1 VLAVLFLKGTTTMT
15 APLLFTPI
23 KIGPVEL
30 PNRIVISPM
39 CQYSA
44 VDGNVNDWHHAHL
57 GSLSLSGAGLLYIEA
72 TAITP
77 EGRITPGC
85 VGLYSEQNF
94 HALKKLVDSLR
105 AVSPIK
111 LAIQLGHAGRKAS
124 SHRPWEGGE
133 LMTPSEGGWPTFAPS
148 AIAHKEGELAPKELS
163 KQHIKDLIQNFSLS
177 ARRARDLGLDVI
189 EVHAAHGYLLHEFLS
204 PLSNAR
210 SDEYGGS
217 LENRMR
223 FVLEAFEAVRA
234 AAGPNIAVGAR
245 LSATDWVEGGWDVE
259 QSITLSKRLQAMGAD
274 FLDISSGGVSPH
286 QKISIGPGYQVPF
299 AEKIKAE
306 ISIPVMT
313 VGLITEPKQAEDIL
327 QHGKADMVALA
338 RGMIAEPRWPWRAA
352 AELGGTVQ
360 GSTQYYRCLPSGYP
374 SVFGAIKTS
383 QR

>member
-177 ARRARDLGLDVI
+177 ARL
-189 EVHAAHGYLLHEFLS
+189 
-204 PLSNAR
+204 
-210 SDEYGGS
+210 
-217 LENRMR
+217 
-223 FVLEAFEAVRA
+223 
-234 AAGPNIAVGAR
+234 
-245 LSATDWVEGGWDVE
+245 
-259 QSITLSKRLQAMGAD
+259 
-274 FLDISSGGVSPH
+274 
-286 QKISIGPGYQVPF
+286 
-299 AEKIKAE
+299 
-306 ISIPVMT
+306 
-313 VGLITEPKQAEDIL
+313 
-327 QHGKADMVALA
+327 
-338 RGMIAEPRWPWRAA
+338 
-352 AELGGTVQ
+352 
-360 GSTQYYRCLPSGYP
+360 
-374 SVFGAIKTS
+374 
-383 QR
+383 

>member
-1 VLAVLFLKGTTTMT
+1 MT

-23 KIGPVEL
+23 KLGPIEL

-44 VDGNVNDWHHAHL
+44 VDGNVNEWHHAHL

-72 TAITP
+72 TSITP

-85 VGLYSEQNF
+85 VGLYTEQNF
-94 HALKKLVDSLR
+94 QALKKLVDSLR

-124 SHRPWEGGE
+124 SHRPWQGGE
-133 LMTPSEGGWPTFAPS
+133 LMAPSEGGWTTFAPS
-148 AIAHKEGELAPKELS
+148 AIAHKEGELVPTELS
-163 KQHIKDLIQNFSLS
+163 KQQIKELIQSFSVS

-210 SDEYGGS
+210 TDEYGGS

-234 AAGPNIAVGAR
+234 AAGPDIAVGAR

-259 QSITLSKRLQAMGAD
+259 QSIELSKRLQAMGAD

-286 QKISIGPGYQVPF
+286 QKITLGPGYQVPF
-299 AEKIKAE
+299 AEKIKGE
-306 ISIPVMT
+306 VTIPVMT
-313 VGLITEPKQAEDIL
+313 VGLITEPKQAEEIL

-338 RGMIAEPRWPWRAA
+338 RGMIADPRWPWRAA
-352 AELGGTVQ
+352 AELGGSVQ
-360 GSTQYYRCLPSGYP
+360 GSSQYYRCLPSGYP

>member
-1 VLAVLFLKGTTTMT
+1 MT

-306 ISIPVMT
+306 VSIPVMT